1 MARLYAIG
9 SGGVTS
15 FSRNSELLTGALYG
29 RAMENPELVLLLS
42 CPDRRGIVADV
53 SRFLYEHNCNILDS
67 QQFGDRNQ
75 GQFFM
80 RKHFISEGGLDRTQL
95 EQAFKP
101 LAEKFAMRPFFFD
114 SRVKTRAVIMV
125 SKFGHAL
132 VDLLYRCR
140 IGALSL
146 EVPLIVSNHRDFE
159 DVAQA
164 HGVPFVYLPVKA
176 DNKQAAEE
184 ELTAL
189 LAEHRVEL
197 IVLARYMQILSNEF
211 CRARLGQIINI
222 HHSFLPSFKGANPY
236 TQAHVRGV
244 KLIGATAHY
253 VTGDLDE
260 GPIIEQAVERVSHA
274 LNPEDYVGVGRD
286 IENTVLARAVKWHCE
301 HRILLSGRRT
311 VIFP

>member
-1 MARLYAIG
+1 MVR
-9 SGGVTS
+9 T
-15 FSRNSELLTGALYG
+15 
-29 RAMENPELVLLLS
+29 MEIPELVILLS

-53 SRFLYEHNCNILDS
+53 SRFLFERNCNILDS
-67 QQFGDRNQ
+67 QQFGDRAL
-75 GQFFM
+75 GQFFL
-80 RKHFISEGGLDRTQL
+80 RIHFLSEAGLDKSRL
-95 EQAFKP
+95 EREFAP
-101 LAEKFAMRPFFFD
+101 LAEKFAMRVFFFD
-114 SRVKTRAVIMV
+114 ARVKTRAVIMV

-140 IGALSL
+140 IGALAM

-159 DVAQA
+159 DVAEA
-164 HGVPFVYLPVKA
+164 HDVPFVHLPIKP
-176 DNKQAAEE
+176 DNKEAVEAR
-184 ELTAL
+184 LSDL

-197 IVLARYMQILSNEF
+197 IVLARYMQILSDGF
-211 CRARLGQIINI
+211 CRSRLGQIINI

-236 TQAHVRGV
+236 TQAHARGV

-286 IENTVLARAVKWHCE
+286 IENSVLARAVKWHCE
-301 HRILLSGRRT
+301 HRILLNGRRT
-311 VIFP
+311 VIFS